1 MTILHK
7 RKAADGPVEDDH
19 EGGEVT
25 SYQPKD
31 KDDDKENWQRE
42 RQLAKRKTKSN
53 DAPAQE

>member
-19 EGGEVT
+19 EEGEVT
-25 SYQPKD
+25 KD
-31 KDDDKENWQRE
+31 KDDDIENWQRQ
-42 RQLAKRKTKSN
+42 RQLAKRKTKTN